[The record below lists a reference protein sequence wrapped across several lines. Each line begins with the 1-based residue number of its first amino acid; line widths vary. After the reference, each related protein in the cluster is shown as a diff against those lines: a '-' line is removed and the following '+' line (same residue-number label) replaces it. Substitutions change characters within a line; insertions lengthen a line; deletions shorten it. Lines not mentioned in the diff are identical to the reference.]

1 MQTWF
6 WKKLGDGMMASQPVK
21 HIQDAFQKLSE
32 TAGEP
37 DEMAVFTRRDLT
49 GLHCELHAY
58 FSPAASEIARTFGA
72 QPCERPPR
80 RGLEL
85 LAGDQRCWAL
95 LFPDKQ
101 E

>member
-6 WKKLGDGMMASQPVK
+6 WKKLGDGMMAYQPIK
-21 HIQDAFQKLSE
+21 QIEEAFQVLFE
-32 TAGEP
+32 AAGEP
-37 DEMAVFTRRDLT
+37 IEMAVFTRRDLT
-49 GLHCELHAY
+49 NLHCEVNFY
-58 FSPAASEIARTFGA
+58 FSPVAGEIARIFDA

-80 RGLEL
+80 QGLDL
-85 LAGDQRCWAL
+85 LAGDQRCWSI